1 MMSEEAA
8 RFSPNHVAGHG
19 KKVDRTPSVKG
30 RPRHSSVS
38 KNFQGL
44 QKDDL
49 VNLLC
54 VLEAEVQARD
64 VIISS
69 ILRGEIG
76 SSLPLSHLL
85 GDSQHA
91 NIVKVQEIP
100 TNEEDE
106 EVWLGEPT
114 AHLNHVVAYHQLVRE
129 QMQAMLQDQ
138 HKTILRQLEDERQ
151 IHAIDTAQGDQV
163 TYMLEKDRERLTNE
177 IEFQQTKLSKA
188 EKERDKYM
196 LILER
201 EREEKQNEFNL
212 LVNDCKMFAKQLI
225 EQALREEQLQK
236 EIEQEKRKNRVLS
249 ELMVEEQKRFKEK
262 LKLVDEERTENDVI
276 DREKIELEERLIES
290 EKRSKE
296 AHQRYIQ
303 ETHLVKK
310 LQLEVKQLRLLCTS
324 EDSFESTENSD
335 ELVYDEPIPA
345 LGETARIVQP
355 NKVIVDDKIRSKV
368 VDDEPEQF
376 ARVIEEQKFGA
387 KTASHVKI
395 AKGTASPQ
403 QIRSGNQGTVARR
416 PQASSQT
423 TPTKVAVNQKT
434 PTKEPHGVNQISH
447 GTKQASPAKAPHGVN
462 QSSSPQLPHGKN
474 VNATTKHPHSPVT
487 HSKLPHGTSPTA
499 SPKLPRTVNQIRS
512 PQMTHTVNDDAK
524 NKKVPPPTPP
534 RVSSITAKSVPVLPS
549 DVDSNFDL
557 NSGNFIRSHS
567 VGAASVEAVG
577 KYERRQTMGGSPGR
591 LSLLVVVATGYGW
604 EYTNDD
610 GLIQSNSVNDILG
623 EMTLFP
629 DSDWPTITEN
639 AKKMFLEK
647 APARMSKDL
656 DVNGPGLSRNSILRF
671 ELGTIAWTA
680 TGFPSG
686 ITPWSE
692 ASGNEDGEKM
702 LLKVRLGDETATSF
716 DSVAFS
722 TAVPIG
728 SLQEYCRLIKK
739 YRNILFLTD
748 DELEAKHFISCFSN
762 WLKIIDI
769 TKGKTNFVASVEENE
784 ICSPQELTRVLV
796 DNGAMV
802 IGQREKPTISTIVLI
817 DVDFVISRRFSSDI
831 FSWLGKRGMEESFYL
846 ANGCGINSQLH
857 YLQSNVIV
865 LAYAT
870 RSSLNHISQGMHRYF
885 KIIDLPST
893 MPYLL
898 QRWLRQKATKSSETN
913 LSLRELDNWIS
924 WISDV
929 YKRTRVDLEKL
940 DIKLDMPDIGLFLSA
955 PIDELK
961 SLRSWAES
969 LWLNHFQPQVESS
982 VEEQVAEASNNQQEL
997 LIQVALKAFLEGAF
1011 LPGCPCR
1018 LEV

>member
-1 MMSEEAA
+1 MRLLDLERGSTFRPQANIPDLAVMTSTHQIKIATKDSLFGLRCCASAAKKGKRDGKRQCPCCKDRIGIRSQQYHKCKAELKKKEKDWEEIAA
-8 RFSPNHVAGHG
+8 G
-19 KKVDRTPSVKG
+19 
-30 RPRHSSVS
+30 SSADGDYIKEKLFKQ
-38 KNFQGL
+38 KNTRIMT
-44 QKDDL
+44 
-49 VNLLC
+49 
-54 VLEAEVQARD
+54 VQ
-64 VIISS
+64 
-69 ILRGEIG
+69 RGEIG

-138 HKTILRQLEDERQ
+138 HKTGPWLREFTTESN
-151 IHAIDTAQGDQV
+151 TAV
-163 TYMLEKDRERLTNE
+163 TAPHPESPSLRIISPCNQ

-201 EREEKQNEFNL
+201 EREEKQNEFIL

-434 PTKEPHGVNQISH
+434 PTKEPHGVNQQPHGVNQISH
-447 GTKQASPAKAPHGVN
+447 GAKQASSAKAPHGVN

-512 PQMTHTVNDDAK
+512 PQMTHTVNDESK

-610 GLIQSNSVNDILG
+610 GLIQSNGVNDILG
-623 EMTLFP
+623 EMILFP

-762 WLKIIDI
+762 WLKV
-769 TKGKTNFVASVEENE
+769 N
-784 ICSPQELTRVLV
+784 
-796 DNGAMV
+796 
-802 IGQREKPTISTIVLI
+802 
-817 DVDFVISRRFSSDI
+817 
-831 FSWLGKRGMEESFYL
+831 
-846 ANGCGINSQLH
+846 QL
-857 YLQSNVIV
+857 YFQSH
-865 LAYAT
+865 
-870 RSSLNHISQGMHRYF
+870 LNHISQGMHRYF